1 MEHKK
6 RHRKIEKKLKNIK
19 NFLITISLLICSTI
33 ICIEFYNY
41 GFNKINII
49 TVYILGVLITSI
61 FTVSK
66 VWSGISSLV
75 SVLIFSFL
83 FTEPIYT
90 FRAYDPR
97 YWITYVITFI
107 ASLITS
113 NLAIKIKEQAAQSAT
128 VAYRTQ
134 ILLETNQRLQM
145 AKNQEEIA
153 EATAIQVL
161 KLLGK
166 TTVFY
171 FPESDKILKPV
182 VYLTEEETDESSYLT
197 DQEYDTAFWVYHHNQ
212 CAGATTDIH
221 SHSKCLYF
229 AVRNE
234 GNVYGVIGIAVKKG
248 SMDLFDKNILLSVLG
263 ESALAMEKEI
273 NIRKREE
280 EATKAKN
287 EELRANL
294 LRAISHDLRTPLT
307 SISGNAAIL
316 LNNSS
321 FLEEEKK
328 RVLYTDIYD
337 DSMWL
342 INLVENLLAITRI
355 EDGRM
360 NINLQ
365 IELVDEVIAESLK
378 HINRKKSEHFVEVIP
393 SDDILLA
400 KMDSRLIVQVIINLV
415 DNAIKYT
422 QPGSKIIIR
431 TEKKEQ
437 WIYISIEDNG
447 KGISQEV
454 KEKIFDMFYTENNK
468 VADSRRGLGLGLSL
482 CKSIVLAHG
491 GTIEVKDNI
500 PSGSIFIFTLQAEE
514 VTLNE

>member
-1 MEHKK
+1 MKGK
-6 RHRKIEKKLKNIK
+6 QARFYVQRKFYSIK
-19 NFLITISLLICSTI
+19 NFFITILLLLFSTI
-33 ICIEFYNY
+33 IGIFFYNH
-41 GFNKINII
+41 GFSKINII

-66 VWSGISSLV
+66 VWSGISSLM

-97 YWITYVITFI
+97 YWITYIITFI
-107 ASLITS
+107 AALITS
-113 NLAIKIKEQAAQSAT
+113 NLAIKIKEQAAQSDK

-134 ILLETNQRLQM
+134 VLLETNQILQM
-145 AKNQEEIA
+145 AKNFEEIA
-153 EATAIQVL
+153 EATAGQVL

-171 FPESDKILKPV
+171 MPDGENNLKPT
-182 VYLTEEETDESSYLT
+182 VYLSTNETDESIYL
-197 DQEYDTAFWVYHHNQ
+197 DEKEKSAARWVYENNQ
-212 CAGATTDIH
+212 SVGAKTD
-221 SHSKCLYF
+221 KNKGTRCTYF

-234 GNVYGVIGIAVKKG
+234 GNVYGVIGIALKKEY
-248 SMDLFDKNILLSVLG
+248 MDVFDMNIFLSVLG
-263 ESALAMEKEI
+263 ESALAMEKEL

-316 LNNSS
+316 LNNSKS
-321 FLEEEKK
+321 LEEEKK
-328 RVLYTDIYD
+328 MYLYADIYD
-337 DSMWL
+337 DSIWL

-355 EDGRM
+355 EDGKM
-360 NINLQ
+360 NLNIQ
-365 IELVDEVIAESLK
+365 VELVDEVIVEALK
-378 HINRKKSEHFVEVIP
+378 HISRKKSEHIIEVVP

-422 QPGSKIIIR
+422 QEDSKIIVR
-431 TEKKEQ
+431 TEKKENQ
-437 WIYISIEDNG
+437 IYISVEDNG
-447 KGISQEV
+447 NGIG
-454 KEKIFDMFYTENNK
+454 KEGKDKIFDMFYTENNK

-482 CKSIVLAHG
+482 CKSIILAHG
-491 GTIEVKDNI
+491 GTIRVTDNS
-500 PSGSIFIFTLQAEE
+500 PKGSIFTFTLQAEE